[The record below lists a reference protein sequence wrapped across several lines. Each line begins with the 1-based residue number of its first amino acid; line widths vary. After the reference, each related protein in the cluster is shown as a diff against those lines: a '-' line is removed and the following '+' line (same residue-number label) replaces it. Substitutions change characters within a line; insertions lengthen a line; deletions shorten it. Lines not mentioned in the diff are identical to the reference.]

1 MFPAIF
7 TALHVVLDGRVLWVL
22 LAPVTPI
29 HLTLYMFPETVSLLC
44 MWYATAAVVLD
55 CRGGIPLLLWYSTS
69 AVVFH
74 FCCGALLLRW
84 YSTSAS
90 LPGRSGWSWHR

>member
-1 MFPAIF
+1 MRDTIRAEPLYVSSDCV

-44 MWYATAAVVLD
+44 MWYSTAAVV
-55 CRGGIPLLLWYSTS
+55 
-69 AVVFH
+69 
-74 FCCGALLLRW
+74 
-84 YSTSAS
+84 
-90 LPGRSGWSWHR
+90 PGD